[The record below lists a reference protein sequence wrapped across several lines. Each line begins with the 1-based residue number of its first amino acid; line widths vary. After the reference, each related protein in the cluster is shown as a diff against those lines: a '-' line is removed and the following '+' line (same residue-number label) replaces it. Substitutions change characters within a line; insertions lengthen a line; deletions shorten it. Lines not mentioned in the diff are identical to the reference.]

1 MARFEHP
8 RHGPARCGATI
19 LLVAVAILGSASGAA
34 SATTCAHGDA
44 ELDGTS
50 ERTVRRAT
58 LCLLN
63 AERRSRGLASL
74 RLSRP
79 LSAAARRHSR
89 DMVRRRYFSH
99 TAPGG
104 SGLLER
110 VRRSGYLRAARRWRL
125 GENLAWGSRGRSSAY
140 ATVQA
145 WMHSPPHR
153 HAILTPS
160 YRDAGIG
167 VALGVP
173 QPGPARGAT
182 YTVDFGAKR

>member
-1 MARFEHP
+1 MTPSEHL
-8 RHGPARCGATI
+8 RHGSARHWAAI
-19 LLVAVAILGSASGAA
+19 LLVAVAILGAGPGVA
-34 SATTCAHGDA
+34 SATSCANGDA
-44 ELDGTS
+44 EPDAMSAT
-50 ERTVRRAT
+50 TVRRAT

-63 AERRSRGLASL
+63 AERRSRGLAPL
-74 RLSRP
+74 RLSRR

-104 SGLLER
+104 SGLLQR
-110 VRRSGYLRAARRWRL
+110 IRRSGYLRSAHRWRL

-182 YTVDFGAKR
+182 YTADFGAKR